1 MSTRG
6 TKSSETPLLS
16 SSTQEEEEKNSKM
29 DFESEW
35 ERKKTWLCFFVLG
48 CLNNFAYVVFE
59 PSNVTKY
66 FTRASRSN
74 TSNHRYVVIISGAK
88 SLATNDFEN
97 SKKLIGV
104 INWALVGLGLAARAL
119 NMFMETWSARLRTA
133 ITATVNFVGIAIL
146 TISPHTGSFWI
157 AIGSIV
163 MIGSACSFGES
174 VILGYLKVFPQR
186 YTGAWSSGT
195 GLAGVAGSL

>member
-48 CLNNFAYVVFE
+48 CLNNFAYVV
-59 PSNVTKY
+59 
-66 FTRASRSN
+66 
-74 TSNHRYVVIISGAK
+74 IISGAK

-97 SKKLIGV
+97 SKSLIGV